1 MKKADTYDVIVIGGG
16 ASGMMAAGTAAA
28 RGKRVLLIEKN
39 KKLGEKLSISGGGRC
54 NILNAEEDVRTLLSF
69 FGDAQKFLFS
79 PFAIFGMKETWDFFE
94 SRGMPLM
101 VEDRKRAFPQSE
113 SAEEVTKLLEKYVQ
127 EGKVEIRKNLPVLE
141 LVKRSGRITQ
151 VRTAN
156 HEFGADSII
165 LATGG
170 TSHPETGS
178 TGDALPWLEKLGHT
192 VESPK
197 LTVVPL
203 KVQEKWMR
211 PLLGISLPD
220 AKIRFVQK
228 GKTKFSE
235 RGRIL
240 MTHFGLSGPMIL
252 NLAARVDE
260 LLKGGVVTAY
270 IDLFPDMNEK
280 ELDLHMQK
288 IFEENK
294 NKIVKNVLKDILPP
308 GTSDVFLSRI
318 KSLFPEEK
326 IHSVTKEARK
336 EMLTFFKNVPLTIP
350 ELMGEER
357 AVVADGGVP
366 LSEVDMKTMRSTV
379 IKNLFITGDLLNISR
394 PTGGYSLQLCWTT
407 GYIAGDNA

>member
-54 NILNAEEDVRTLLSF
+54 NILNAEEDARTLLSF

-113 SAEEVTKLLEKYVQ
+113 SAPEVTKLLEEYVQ
-127 EGKVEIRKNLPVLE
+127 EGKVEIRKNLPVIE

-151 VRTAN
+151 VRTVN
-156 HEFGADSII
+156 HAFGADSII

-260 LLKGGVVTAY
+260 LLKEGVVTAY

-280 ELDLHMQK
+280 ELDLHIQGL
-288 IFEENK
+288 FEANK
-294 NKIVKNVLKDILPP
+294 NKIIKNVLKDILPP

-318 KSLFPEEK
+318 KSLLPEEK
-326 IHSVTKEARK
+326 VHSVTKEARK
-336 EMLTFFKNVPLTIP
+336 EMVEFFKNIPLTIP

-357 AVVADGGVP
+357 AVVADGGIP
-366 LSEVDMKTMRSTV
+366 LSEIDMKTMRSTV
-379 IKNLFITGDLLNISR
+379 LKNLFITGDLLNITR

-407 GYIAGDNA
+407 GYIAGKNA

>member
-54 NILNAEEDVRTLLSF
+54 NILNAEEDTRTLLSF

-127 EGKVEIRKNLPVLE
+127 EGKAEIRKNLPVIE

-151 VRTAN
+151 VRTAT

-178 TGDALPWLEKLGHT
+178 TGDALPWLEKLGHA
-192 VESPK
+192 VEPPK

-260 LLKGGVVTAY
+260 LLKEGVITAY

-280 ELDLHMQK
+280 ELDLHIQK
-288 IFEENK
+288 LFDENK

-308 GTSDVFLSRI
+308 GTTDVFLSRI

-357 AVVADGGVP
+357 AVVADGGIP

-379 IKNLFITGDLLNISR
+379 VKNLFITGDLLNISR